1 MRKILMNEKGEF
13 RSQEKSDYARSLA
26 VKMMAS
32 MIKKT
37 KSNNEESE
45 VVTSYK
51 ALRRTSGVI
60 RR

>member
-13 RSQEKSDYARSLA
+13 RSQGKSDYVRSTA

-37 KSNNEESE
+37 EKNNEESE
-45 VVTSYK
+45 VVISNK
-51 ALRRTSGVI
+51 ALQRTS
-60 RR
+60 R

>member
-13 RSQEKSDYARSLA
+13 RSQGKSDHVRSTA

-37 KSNNEESE
+37 EKNNEESE
-45 VVTSYK
+45 VVISNK
-51 ALRRTSGVI
+51 ALQRTS
-60 RR
+60 R